1 MTIHESLHIDSPL
14 FFQSCMDY
22 YGKDGP
28 YQLSNGVNADD
39 MLKAI
44 EIYKSKYKSNTTIE
58 NREQI
63 CHRRGVK
70 YVLFTEFGYAMHELP

>member
-1 MTIHESLHIDSPL
+1 
-14 FFQSCMDY
+14 MDY

-28 YQLSNGVNADD
+28 YQLGEGVKVKD

-44 EIYKSKYKSNTTIE
+44 EIYRAKYKSKTSIGDA
-58 NREQI
+58 EQT

-70 YVLFTEFGYAMHELP
+70 HVLFSELGYSMHELL

>member
-1 MTIHESLHIDSPL
+1 MTIHKTLDIDSPL

-28 YQLSNGVNADD
+28 YQLGEGVKVED

-44 EIYKSKYKSNTTIE
+44 EIYRTKYKSKTSFE
-58 NREQI
+58 DEEQI

-70 YVLFTEFGYAMHELP
+70 YVLFSELGYSMHELL